1 MKKIFRSF
9 CWTMGTISTKDTT
22 MNTAYDMDGYELFA
36 GDYVACGK
44 KLYRINKIQKMVLT
58 EEHATTAVLELI
70 HVKSTKI
77 VKRKGHEVER
87 LN

>member
-1 MKKIFRSF
+1 
-9 CWTMGTISTKDTT
+9 
-22 MNTAYDMDGYELFA
+22 MNNTYDMDGYELFA

-44 KLYRINKIQKMVLT
+44 KLYRINKINL
-58 EEHATTAVLELI
+58 EDDLELM

-77 VKRKGHEVER
+77 VKRKGHEVEL

>member
-1 MKKIFRSF
+1 
-9 CWTMGTISTKDTT
+9 
-22 MNTAYDMDGYELFA
+22 MNNTYDMDGYELFA

-44 KLYRINKIQKMVLT
+44 KLYRITKINL
-58 EEHATTAVLELI
+58 EDLELM